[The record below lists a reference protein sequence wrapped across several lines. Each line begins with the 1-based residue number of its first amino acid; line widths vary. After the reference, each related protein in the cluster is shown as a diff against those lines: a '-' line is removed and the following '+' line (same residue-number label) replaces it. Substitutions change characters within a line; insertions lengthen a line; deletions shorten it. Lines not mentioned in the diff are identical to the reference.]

1 MTEKTSK
8 KAYKGSGANPIKD
21 TIETIPNYPKKLV
34 IFKVES
40 SPYYWS
46 RVYVNGRYS
55 VRSLKTDNRKLAQ
68 QAAIKFFTDIL
79 VDHRVGIAKPL
90 KSRTFTNVG
99 NDYLE
104 TINDGGKT
112 RRYADDKNRFNNGL
126 VPFFAETDIG
136 EVTNARISDLI
147 KNLSERGIA
156 PATVNHYLIVLR
168 KILKYA
174 NDNRLI
180 DSVPNFPKVNGK
192 TTALTK
198 RDFFDLKEMGKLTRT
213 VEKMA
218 KEGVKVR
225 GVAIT
230 LELKYLIQFMV
241 NSFIRPSDLRV
252 LKHSHVTVKPIPDAT
267 NPAYANF
274 LILSHPATKTTD
286 QDVVTMPAAYRNY
299 VAIKDEQQRRGY
311 GKKTDYVFMPEYPNR
326 NTMMNVLGRL
336 FREAVKQAGIS
347 NENEIHTLYSLRH
360 SSIMF
365 RLMLGEGINTLQL
378 AKNART
384 SQAMIE
390 KFYASRLTNLMNV
403 TELHSF
409 KAKAKS
415 KKKTENVDEATG
427 AADIGYVDGSESAV
441 EVKPNKPAAET
452 PTKRPV
458 AKSKAKATPRNPSK
472 APRGS
477 DQS

>member
-1 MTEKTSK
+1 LTQKPSK
-8 KAYKGSGANPIKD
+8 KHYQGSGANPIKG

-68 QAAIKFFTDIL
+68 KAAIKFFTDIL
-79 VDHRVGIAKPL
+79 VDHRVGVAKPL

-126 VPFFAETDIG
+126 VPFFAEDDVG
-136 EVTNARISDLI
+136 EITNARISELM
-147 KNLSERGIA
+147 KFLAERGIA
-156 PATVNHYLIVLR
+156 PATINHYLIVLR
-168 KILKYA
+168 KILKFA

-180 DSVPNFPKVNGK
+180 DTVPNFPKVNGK

-198 RDFFDLKEMGKLTRT
+198 RDFFDLKEMGALTRA
-213 VEKMA
+213 VDKMV

-225 GVAIT
+225 GVAVT
-230 LELKYLIQFMV
+230 HELKYLIQFMV

-252 LKHSHVTVKPIPDAT
+252 LKHAHVAVKPIPDAT

-286 QDVVTMPAAYRNY
+286 QEVVTMPAAYRCY
-299 VAIKDEQQRRGY
+299 TALKADQEKRGY
-311 GKKTDYVFMPEYPNR
+311 GKKTDHVFMPEYPNR

-336 FREAVKQAGIS
+336 FREVVKRAGIK
-347 NENEIHTLYSLRH
+347 EEGEKHTLYSLRH

-365 RLMLGEGINTLQL
+365 RLMLGHGINTLQL

-409 KAKAKS
+409 KVKAKT
-415 KKKTENVDEATG
+415 KKQEASAEEVTG
-427 AADIGYVDGSESAV
+427 AADIGYVDGSEA
-441 EVKPNKPAAET
+441 EVKVKPKKPATKT
-452 PTKRPV
+452 PAKRPT
-458 AKSKAKATPRNPSK
+458 AKSKT
-472 APRGS
+472 
-477 DQS
+477 